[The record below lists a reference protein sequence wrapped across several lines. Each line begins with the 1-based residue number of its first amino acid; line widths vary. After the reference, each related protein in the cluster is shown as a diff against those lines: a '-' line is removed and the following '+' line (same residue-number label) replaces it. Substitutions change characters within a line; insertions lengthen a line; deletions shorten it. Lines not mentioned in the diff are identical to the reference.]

1 MNKGKFKCD
10 KLKEIRKVIAEAN
23 NIYYNPSPCTHK
35 GDCNGTCPKCE
46 AETHYIEDQLNL
58 RRQAGK
64 AIKIVGLAT
73 SILALSACNGPQ
85 QSTNTCAVDEDTT
98 VLTFM
103 EERDF
108 DQDGEIRLPDSFT
121 EGLDS
126 MTNEIPPPPP
136 CADYK
141 PEPVSKEFLEQLEKD
156 TVISMT
162 VGYPACYKS
171 QDPTIS
177 RTSFYN
183 EVLTYIYRSDE
194 YKGLTEEEKS
204 NLWYL
209 VQFVVE
215 RNGTITNLK
224 VAKSTNAKLD
234 QVVYRAVNKTSG
246 KWIAATRYERK
257 IRARIGR
264 LIVAN
269 YLEPRE

>member
-10 KLKEIRKVIAEAN
+10 KLKEIRKVIADAN

-108 DQDGEIRLPDSFT
+108 DQDGEIRLPDGFT

-177 RTSFYN
+177 ETSFYN

-257 IRARIGR
+257 IRTRIGR
-264 LIVAN
+264 LIVADD
-269 YLEPRE
+269 LEPRE

>member
-10 KLKEIRKVIAEAN
+10 KLKEIRKVIADAN

-85 QSTNTCAVDEDTT
+85 QSTNACAVDEDTT

-103 EERDF
+103 DESNVYL
-108 DQDGEIRLPDSFT
+108 QGEIRLPDGFT

-224 VAKSTNAKLD
+224 VAKSTNVKLD

-257 IRARIGR
+257 IRTRIGR
-264 LIVAN
+264 LIVADD
-269 YLEPRE
+269 LEPRE

>member
-10 KLKEIRKVIAEAN
+10 KLKEIRKVIADAN

-85 QSTNTCAVDEDTT
+85 QSTNACAVDEDTT

-103 EERDF
+103 EEIDF
-108 DQDGEIRLPDSFT
+108 DQDGEIRLPDGFT

-126 MTNEIPPPPP
+126 MTNDNPPPPP

-257 IRARIGR
+257 IRTRIGR

>member
-98 VLTFM
+98 VLTFLD
-103 EERDF
+103 ESNVYL
-108 DQDGEIRLPDSFT
+108 QGEIRLPDGFT

-257 IRARIGR
+257 IRTRIGR
-264 LIVAN
+264 LIVADD
-269 YLEPRE
+269 LEPRE